1 MLFQK
6 IKKSIFNL
14 LVLAQ
19 LVTPITAIAS
29 GELHGT
35 RLSAVDEMLVASG
48 NLLIDSISR
57 HSDETSM
64 KWIQGGFRSEASGEY
79 SFDLKAFSV
88 IGEYARQV
96 FFTQYGLSKDGDVS
110 TLNAGLGFYHL
121 LSDNIMIGGNTFYDA
136 RTGTEDILNPFGE
149 GVHKRYSIG
158 GTIMTSQAGLFFNVY
173 RGLSDSIAKY
183 KVSDGYDFGINGLVP
198 GLESI
203 NLGITKYK
211 FNEETQGSKFKVEY
225 KPNSLFTFGV
235 EQDQSDNPSS
245 SLYDNPSSSL
255 YIETKYEFNKPSEEQ
270 SRSTARVG
278 GDVWSK
284 RYNEVERDNKI
295 TLELAVVDFTMAT
308 PTSVPHGATV
318 DLKPLAIG
326 GGDGGLSFEK
336 VGADAD
342 VTVTDAGTVT
352 SLKATEVDVKVT
364 RAALGEYNEATVTV
378 TVIFTKQGVTLVD
391 DAEDNGLLTS
401 EQGRGEGFGVDLTK
415 AIVTVGTGDVSYAI
429 KSDEEEEDESK
440 MASSPMVNH
449 TGKAVP
455 ASHPLGASVT
465 EKGLVTATGVGTV
478 GVVVS
483 QKGDSN
489 YEASVLDV
497 YVTFSKSSKGIE
509 VEVPKSVEWG
519 KTVDLKPLISGG
531 GEGKLSFNIKEGAE
545 NTIDANVTQDDGI
558 VTAVSAGT
566 IEVTVKREE
575 DSNYEVST
583 QDVTVTFGRKTEDL
597 IVKELEA
604 YTGAAFT
611 ITGVTGAGS
620 NETNLT
626 YEKLETLPEDMGTV
640 EVNLDTGD
648 ITGVVNPGV
657 VKVTAIR
664 KQDNKYNRVTAI
676 VIINFVDEPEKLT
689 IEDQEATWGE
699 PEGFDLGALVTGGQG
714 ALSFEKSDNDAE
726 MDAELN
732 SDTGVIKAK
741 EAGVLTVTV
750 TRGGEEVEV
759 TVTFNAQDGTIDA
772 SVPNAVIWGNPAQIN
787 VTGNGL
793 NTLKYEMVRDS
804 SIESADV
811 GISSG
816 ILTADEGG
824 VAVVNITREGNKDY
838 NTVSETFTFTFDRK
852 TEDLVVADLTAFAG
866 ATFTIT
872 DVTGAG
878 SNETNLRYE
887 KLETLPEDMGTVEV
901 NPTTGDITGV
911 ESPGVVKVTA
921 IRKQDDS
928 YNRVT
933 ATVTIEFVEEPEE
946 LTIEDQETIWGKPDG
961 FDLRALV
968 TGGQGTFSFAK
979 SGKDAAMEAEINSET
994 GVINAEEAGI
1004 LTVVVTRGDEE
1015 KEVKVTFLPQDGTIE
1030 ASVAKAAIWG
1040 DEAQIIV
1047 TGNGPDALTYN
1058 MVKESSIESAEVGI
1072 STGILT
1078 ADEGGVAVVE
1088 ITREGNKDYNTVSE
1102 TLTFTFGKQTSTIIV
1117 QNPDTVAFGTPSQ
1130 ISVTGVGGQSF
1141 KYKMN
1146 AEKTKI
1152 DAEVNLDSGLVES
1165 TEPGIAFV
1173 VVTHEGNDSYIEK
1186 TQEVQVNFGEALIV
1200 DDQEAIWGVPE
1211 GFDLGA
1217 RVNVGEG
1224 TLSFAKSGN
1233 DVGMKADLNSETGVI
1248 NAKEVGV
1255 LTVMVTRGVSNVE
1268 VNVTFKARDG
1278 TINPTVSDT
1287 VWGSESRIHV
1297 DGEGQDIFEYLMV
1310 EDVSIES
1317 ADVDRYT
1324 GVVTADEGGVAV
1336 VKIRRIGN
1344 ENYKTVSQDV
1354 DVTFSRK
1361 TEPLTGLTDV
1371 RTSPINTSYTIDGII
1386 GTDISDGDLKY
1397 VLKSTD
1403 PSNMESVLVN
1413 PTTGE
1418 ITGVET
1424 KGEVTVTVTRK
1435 GNASYEQVSG
1445 DVTITYF
1452 DGGTLFVTDQ
1462 NVLDAQIW
1470 HDTDTF
1476 NLADYIAG
1484 GGELSFTGAESNN
1497 AAKDIQVTP
1506 TGMITA
1512 RDAGT
1517 FKVNVHRAQKDGYS
1531 VYDLEVSV
1539 IFGKQASTINVQKP
1553 DTVKFGIPSQ
1563 INVTG
1568 IGGPSFTYMI
1578 NKERTK
1584 IDAEVNLNTGL
1595 VESTELGTAFVVV
1608 THVGT
1613 ENYSQIAEE
1622 VEVNFKGERTTVNFI
1637 LNNPGEIESGEAV
1650 EVSKLV
1656 HMPEGVETG
1665 TLSYA
1670 IEVPNNIGAEL
1681 NENTGHLTATGSG
1694 PVRIVVTREEDNRY
1708 NMSSQFIDIVFAFSG
1723 EDSKAR
1729 LSLGYEVVLTQTM
1742 KVNFYG
1748 DEVAGY
1754 KQIRSYDIVKLQGYE
1769 DYGQSW
1775 HISSSGHK
1783 DWNLQLNNQ
1792 ELVREQKA
1800 QIAGEAVFPNCSYG
1814 TVKQTWKGGLNVHED
1829 YIYVKDGARCTFDV
1843 TFFRKGNYK
1852 GKTVKVDFLAAD
1864 IARARSNGY
1873 MTPRVKLDDTAE
1885 TRSTGTKVFR
1895 KMNLASADKLRNPDS
1910 QELIYTGSDFSFQPN
1925 GSLWEE
1931 SHLTDDFLE
1940 GLEQNCVV
1948 ASGNIIY
1955 VREHTVCYGHVRFV
1969 ESTNY
1974 LSKSVEFDA
1983 KSRQNYNTSTFGNKF
1998 KFIGSSEF
2006 PGAEEVTGVYGV
2018 NVKTA
2023 FNGSQLDNIPYTLS
2037 GPDVE
2042 TREDGS
2048 AVHWDSRGTVINK
2061 INNVEKCIF
2070 VRSKNSSSYNDRLLL
2085 IKKGVTCN
2093 ITVNFPSTTY
2103 APEKTE
2109 HITVTAK
2116 GLSPN
2121 PASIGNLSYTAQW
2134 EAEDDSFKYV
2144 ELLDLERNNGFYIH
2158 TNNPNTIFT
2167 RNDYRYRL
2175 ALGAIDYSGAQLHSD
2190 SGKPFPNGTT
2200 LDSLGKNCMIISSD
2214 SNNEGNPPV
2223 FYVKKGTSCA
2233 IDVTFPEND
2242 NYLEKTETLTLSA
2255 NDD

>member
-1 MLFQK
+1 MFVQK
-6 IKKSIFNL
+6 IKRSIFNL

-19 LVTPITAIAS
+19 LVAPLPAIAS
-29 GELHGT
+29 SDLSGT
-35 RLSAVDEMLVASG
+35 RPSAANEMLAASG
-48 NLLIDSISR
+48 NLLVESLNRYGDKIN
-57 HSDETSM
+57 M
-64 KWIQGGFRSEASGEY
+64 KWVNGGFRAESNGEY

-88 IGEYARQV
+88 IREYAKQV
-96 FFTQYGLSKDGDVS
+96 FFTQYGLSKDGDAS

-121 LSDNIMIGGNTFYDA
+121 LANNIMIGGNAFYDA
-136 RTGTEDILNPFGE
+136 RTGTEGILNPFGE
-149 GVHKRYSIG
+149 GVHKRFSVG
-158 GTIMTSQAGLFFNVY
+158 GTIMTSQAGMFFNVY
-173 RGLSDSIAKY
+173 RGLSDSIARY

-198 GLESI
+198 GYESV
-203 NLGITKYK
+203 NLGVTHYN
-211 FNEETQGSKFKVEY
+211 FNEETQGNKFKVEY

-245 SLYDNPSSSL
+245 SLYV
-255 YIETKYEFNKPSEEQ
+255 ETKYEFNKPLEEQ
-270 SRSTARVG
+270 LQSTARVS

-295 TLELAVVDFTMAT
+295 SLELAVVDFTMAT

-318 DLKPLAIG
+318 YLKPLAIG
-326 GGDGGLSFEK
+326 GGDGELSFEE
-336 VGADAD
+336 VVADDD
-342 VTVTDAGTVT
+342 VTVDTDAGTVT
-352 SLKATEVDVKVT
+352 SSKVAEVDVKVT

-378 TVIFTKQGVTLVD
+378 TVIFTEKIVTLVD

-401 EQGRGEGFGVDLTK
+401 EQGEDEGFGVDLTK
-415 AIVTVGTGDVSYAI
+415 AIVMVGTGGVSYAI

-545 NTIDANVTQDDGI
+545 NTIDANVTQDNGI

-750 TRGGEEVEV
+750 TRGGEEKEV

-933 ATVTIEFVEEPEE
+933 AIVTINFVDEPEE

-979 SGKDAAMEAEINSET
+979 SDNDAEMDAELNSDT
-994 GVINAEEAGI
+994 GVIKAKEAGV
-1004 LTVVVTRGDEE
+1004 LTVTVTRGDEE
-1015 KEVKVTFLPQDGTIE
+1015 KEVTVTFNAQDGTID
-1030 ASVAKAAIWG
+1030 ASVPNAVIWG
-1040 DEAQIIV
+1040 NPAQINV
-1047 TGNGPDALTYN
+1047 TGNGLNTLKYE
-1058 MVKESSIESAEVGI
+1058 MVRDSSIESADVGI
-1072 STGILT
+1072 SSGILT
-1078 ADEGGVAVVE
+1078 ADEGGVAVVN

-1102 TLTFTFGKQTSTIIV
+1102 TFTFTF
-1117 QNPDTVAFGTPSQ
+1117 D
-1130 ISVTGVGGQSF
+1130 
-1141 KYKMN
+1141 
-1146 AEKTKI
+1146 
-1152 DAEVNLDSGLVES
+1152 
-1165 TEPGIAFV
+1165 
-1173 VVTHEGNDSYIEK
+1173 
-1186 TQEVQVNFGEALIV
+1186 
-1200 DDQEAIWGVPE
+1200 
-1211 GFDLGA
+1211 
-1217 RVNVGEG
+1217 
-1224 TLSFAKSGN
+1224 
-1233 DVGMKADLNSETGVI
+1233 
-1248 NAKEVGV
+1248 
-1255 LTVMVTRGVSNVE
+1255 
-1268 VNVTFKARDG
+1268 
-1278 TINPTVSDT
+1278 
-1287 VWGSESRIHV
+1287 
-1297 DGEGQDIFEYLMV
+1297 
-1310 EDVSIES
+1310 
-1317 ADVDRYT
+1317 
-1324 GVVTADEGGVAV
+1324 
-1336 VKIRRIGN
+1336 
-1344 ENYKTVSQDV
+1344 
-1354 DVTFSRK
+1354 RK
-1361 TEPLTGLTDV
+1361 TEELSGLTDTRESV
-1371 RTSPINTSYTIDGII
+1371 INSKYSIVGVI
-1386 GTDISDGDLKY
+1386 GTDISDGDLSYDFKG
-1397 VLKSTD
+1397 TN
-1403 PSNMESVLVN
+1403 PSDMGTVKVT
-1413 PTTGE
+1413 PDTGE
-1418 ITGVET
+1418 ITGVT
-1424 KGEVTVTVTRK
+1424 APGEVTVTVTRAP
-1435 GNASYEQVSG
+1435 NASYEQVSG

-1452 DGGTLFVTDQ
+1452 IDGVLSITDQ
-1462 NVLDAQIW
+1462 ELLDAQIW
-1470 HDTDTF
+1470 HETDTF
-1476 NLADYIAG
+1476 NLADYIDG
-1484 GGELSFTGAESNN
+1484 GGELKFTGSETNN
-1497 AAKDIQVTP
+1497 AEKDIQVTP
-1506 TGMITA
+1506 EGMITA
-1512 RDAGT
+1512 
-1517 FKVNVHRAQKDGYS
+1517 KVPGVFTVDVHRAKKNGYS
-1531 VYDLEVSV
+1531 EDDLEVTV
-1539 IFGKQASTINVQKP
+1539 TFGKQDSTIDVENP
-1553 DTVKFGIPSQ
+1553 DVVLAGTPSQ

-1568 IGGPSFTYMI
+1568 VGGQTFKYTK
-1578 NKERTK
+1578 NTEKTK
-1584 IDAEVNLNTGL
+1584 IEADVGLESGIVNSNVAGS
-1595 VESTELGTAFVVV
+1595 VFVIV
-1608 THVGT
+1608 THEGT
-1613 ENYSQIAEE
+1613 EKYNLETQE
-1622 VEVNFKGERTTVNFI
+1622 VEVTFREKATVEFTI
-1637 LNNPGEIESGEAV
+1637 VTHDEVKSGEAV
-1650 EVSKLV
+1650 EVSGLV
-1656 HMPEGVETG
+1656 RMPEGVETG

-1670 IEVPNNIGAEL
+1670 IEGPNNIGAEL
-1681 NENTGHLTATGSG
+1681 NENTGHLTATGFG
-1694 PVRIVVTREEDNRY
+1694 PVRIVVTREEDNDY
-1708 NMSSQFIDIVFAFSG
+1708 KQSSKFIDIVFSFSG

-1729 LSLGYEVVLTQTM
+1729 LSLDDEVVLTETM

-1754 KQIRSYDIVKLQGYE
+1754 KQIRSYDILRLQGYE
-1769 DYGQSW
+1769 NYGQSW

-1895 KMNLASADKLRNPDS
+1895 KINLASTNKLRNPDS

-1931 SHLTDDFLE
+1931 SHLTDAFLE

-1948 ASGNIIY
+1948 ASGNIMY
-1955 VREHTVCYGHVRFV
+1955 LKEHSVCHGHVRFV
-1969 ESTNY
+1969 ENANY
-1974 LSKSVEFDA
+1974 LSKLMEITVT
-1983 KSRQNYNTSTFGNKF
+1983 SRQNYNTSTFGNKF

-2048 AVHWDSRGTVINK
+2048 AVLWNSEVIDK

-2085 IKKGVTCN
+2085 IKKGGTCN

-2103 APEKTE
+2103 EPEKTE

-2214 SNNEGNPPV
+2214 SSNEGNPPV